1 MGVRRQALLEK
12 QLRQPVEMMRMTE
25 TKAMSVGVLLAVVLL
40 LLLATAEAG
49 EEQRGQALAQ
59 GQQPQSD
66 LGEAALRQIREVK
79 EKGDK
84 KNIRKRKRSKPKN
97 GRKKSRVKRGGKRK
111 KKKKKKKKS

>member
-25 TKAMSVGVLLAVVLL
+25 AMSVGVLLAVVLL

-84 KNIRKRKRSKPKN
+84 KNIRKRKTKKKGKQS
-97 GRKKSRVKRGGKRK
+97 RKKRRNKSVNKKRVKKRENEQ
-111 KKKKKKKKS
+111 

>member
-12 QLRQPVEMMRMTE
+12 QLRQPVEMTRMTE

-59 GQQPQSD
+59 GQQAQTD
-66 LGEAALRQIREVK
+66 LGEALRQIREVK
-79 EKGDK
+79 EVRGKKDK
-84 KNIRKRKRSKPKN
+84 KSFKKRRRSKPTGK
-97 GRKKSRVKRGGKRK
+97 GRKKNEGRG
-111 KKKKKKKKS
+111 